1 MRNLKKS
8 NCFATIFIFIVIFF
22 FPNWNLAI
30 GQSFKPRVIIEDL
43 VLTSYDISQK
53 KKMLSLFHGR
63 KLSENDVVELFI
75 AEIIKSKH
83 AQKMGIEIS
92 DLFIRDQLK
101 IILDKTI
108 DDKTFSKILEEN
120 SVESEYLYETIKSG
134 FLWNEVIKIK
144 FSNSLLVSE
153 KELSEIKPKVT
164 KLIKPRILSSLI
176 YIPFNIRGENNTV
189 KLINRLEKE
198 IQNGADFSILARR
211 FSKDPSSK
219 NGGSLGWRE
228 LSQFSEKI
236 RLELT
241 KTELGAITEPIR
253 LGAGLSIFKII
264 NRQSKIKPKKIEML
278 FQYAIIPKSKNYLN
292 SCENIDYK
300 AIKGPILL
308 KDIELTS
315 RTILER
321 MKVNET
327 KALDEN
333 YNLILCDK
341 KPDLT
346 EGEKNS
352 LISTIQAEKAKRFG
366 QGLYSNL
373 RQNAV
378 ITFHEH

>member
-30 GQSFKPRVIIEDL
+30 GQSFKPRVIIGDL

-63 KLSENDVVELFI
+63 NFSENDVVELFI
-75 AEIIKSKH
+75 AEIIKSQH
-83 AQKMGIEIS
+83 AQKMGIQIS

-108 DDKTFSKILEEN
+108 NGKTFSKILKEN
-120 SVESEYLYETIKSG
+120 SVEKEYLYETIKSG
-134 FLWNEVIKIK
+134 FLWNEVIKME
-144 FSNSLLVSE
+144 FSNSLLVSA
-153 KELSEIKPKVT
+153 KELSEIKPQVT
-164 KLIKPRILSSLI
+164 KLVKPRILSSLI

-189 KLINRLEKE
+189 KLINRLKKE

-219 NGGSLGWRE
+219 NGGSLGWKE

-253 LGAGLSIFKII
+253 LGEGISIFKII
-264 NRQSKIKPKKIEML
+264 NRQSKIKPKKIKML
-278 FQYAIIPKSKNYLN
+278 FQYAILPKSKNSLN
-292 SCENIDYK
+292 SCKNIDYK
-300 AIKGPILL
+300 KMKGPILL

-321 MKVNET
+321 MKINET

-333 YNLILCDK
+333 YNLILCNK
-341 KPDLT
+341 EPDLT
-346 EGEKNS
+346 ESEKTS

-366 QGLYSNL
+366 EGLYSNL

>member
-1 MRNLKKS
+1 MKNLKKS
-8 NCFATIFIFIVIFF
+8 NCFATIFILIVIFF

-30 GQSFKPRVIIEDL
+30 GQSFKPRVIIGDL

-53 KKMLSLFHGR
+53 KKMWSLVHGR
-63 KLSENDVVELFI
+63 NLSENDIVELFI
-75 AEIIKSKH
+75 AEIIKSQH
-83 AQKMGIEIS
+83 AQKMGIQIS
-92 DLFIRDQLK
+92 ELFIRDQLK

-108 DDKTFSKILEEN
+108 NGKTFSKILEEN

-134 FLWNEVIKIK
+134 FLWNEVIKME
-144 FSNSLLVSE
+144 FSNSLLVSA
-153 KELSEIKPKVT
+153 KELSEIKPQVT
-164 KLIKPRILSSLI
+164 KLVKPRILSSLI

-189 KLINRLEKE
+189 KLINRLKQE
-198 IQNGADFSILARR
+198 IRNGADFSILARR

-219 NGGSLGWRE
+219 NGGSLGWKE

-253 LGAGLSIFKII
+253 VGEGISIFKII
-264 NRQSKIKPKKIEML
+264 NRQSKIKPKKIKML
-278 FQYAIIPKSKNYLN
+278 FQYAILPKSKNYLN

-300 AIKGPILL
+300 KIKGPILL
-308 KDIELTS
+308 KDIELKS

-321 MKVNET
+321 MKINET

-333 YNLILCDK
+333 YNLILCNK
-341 KPDLT
+341 EPDLT

-378 ITFHEH
+378 ITFHEN